1 MPDICEIGQ
10 LLKCVKANAHEPLE
24 VPDHA
29 GMMEFQATMSKYDVP
44 VGVLRC
50 CKRCGLI
57 YWEPPRPIM
66 FRVIGEEG

>member
-1 MPDICEIGQ
+1 MPDICEIGR
-10 LLKCVKANAHEPLE
+10 LRECMEANTHEPLE

-29 GMMEFQATMSKYDVP
+29 GMRDFQATMSQYDVP

-57 YWEPPRPIM
+57 YWEPPRPIE
-66 FRVIGEEG
+66 FTFIGDDD